1 MRSPS
6 GQIARLTLLTGIALL
21 FLLTTVAEAQ
31 LPSGVNVPA
40 PDFQPVAS
48 YEMDVALD
56 RDQHTVSGFEVV
68 TFRNTTREAVSELLF
83 HSYYNAW
90 KTDGSTWL
98 SFRGR
103 RLPEDITEEHLAWL
117 QVTGA
122 DIQPNM
128 FFSREDILDTFA
140 YIQPDDGND
149 WDQTLFRLG
158 LPRPLPPAAE
168 IELRIEFTI
177 KVPRPFSRT
186 GYIDDYY
193 FLAQWFPKIAVLTDE
208 GWNAHQYFPVEYFA
222 DYGTYDVRLT
232 VPSDCV
238 VGATGEL
245 VGRPETHQDGTTTHR
260 FRQEMVHDFA
270 WVAWPEYLV
279 YTEEYEFLPGYETE
293 VTLLLTPEHKR
304 LRDRYL
310 DATRYGIRYYS
321 EWFGPYPYSTATIVD
336 PAFNSGAGGMEYPT
350 FFTGGAP
357 LFAANGV
364 LRPEGVTIHEF
375 GHQYWYGIVG
385 NNEVEDAWLDEG
397 FNSYRESRVQQV
409 AYGSNHEMTTFF
421 HLPVVLDEVE
431 IPFPWAGAPRYRST
445 VLVEALDMPSYR
457 KRFSYGANAYNKG
470 ELMHWT
476 LEGFLG
482 WETWREVLSTWY
494 ERWKFRH
501 PTSEDFFVIA
511 NEVSGVDL
519 DPFFDTFYHTAAVM
533 DYEVYAVEN
542 IPAGIPHGSTERP
555 DYAPEGGPEWAP
567 AAPVVPEG
575 WLSRVTARRL
585 GELTLP
591 VEVLIEFG
599 DGEQVIERWDGR
611 EQSITWTWRK
621 PAEVVSVIIDP
632 EEKLVL
638 DVNRTN
644 NSWMSRADHRGA
656 RKLVL
661 RWLFWVQSLLEFL
674 AFSG

>member
-1 MRSPS
+1 MRSPFR
-6 GQIARLTLLTGIALL
+6 QTTRLMLLTGTALI
-21 FLLTTVAEAQ
+21 FLLTISVRAQ
-31 LPSGVNVPA
+31 LPSGVNVLA
-40 PDFQPVAS
+40 PGFRPIAS
-48 YEMDVALD
+48 YDMDVTLD
-56 RDQHTVSGFEVV
+56 RDTHTISGFEII
-68 TFRNTTREAVSELLF
+68 TFRNTTRRPVSELLF

-98 SFRGR
+98 SFRGN
-103 RLPEDITEEHLAWL
+103 RLPGDIPEERLAWL

-128 FFSREDILDTFA
+128 FFGSDDILETFA
-140 YIQPDDGND
+140 YIQPDDGNV
-149 WDQTLFRLG
+149 WDQTLFRLN

-168 IELRIEFTI
+168 IELRIEFTV
-177 KVPRPFSRT
+177 KVPRTFART

-193 FLAQWFPKIAVLTDE
+193 FLAQWFPKIAVLTNE

-238 VGATGEL
+238 IGATGEL
-245 VGRPETHQDGTTTHR
+245 VGRPQTHQDGTTTHR

-279 YTEEYEFLPGYETE
+279 YTEDYAFMPGHETE
-293 VTLLLTPEHKR
+293 ITLLLTPEHR
-304 LRDRYL
+304 HLRDRYL

-357 LFAANGV
+357 LFAADGV

-397 FNSYRESRVQQV
+397 FNSYSESRVQLV
-409 AYGSNHEMTTFF
+409 TYGSNHEMMTFF
-421 HLPVVLDEVE
+421 HLPVVFDEVE
-431 IPFPWAGAPRYRST
+431 IPFRWAGAPRYRST
-445 VLVEALDMPSYR
+445 VLLAPLDMPSYR

-501 PTSEDFFVIA
+501 PTSEDFFTIA

-519 DPFFDTFYHTAAVM
+519 DPFFDTFYHTAAAM

-542 IPAGIPHGSTERP
+542 IRTGAPSGSTERP
-555 DYAPEGGPEWAP
+555 DSAPEGGPVWTP
-567 AAPVVPEG
+567 ADPVIPEG

-591 VEVLIEFG
+591 VEVLIEFS
-599 DGEQVIERWDGR
+599 DGEQVIERWDGGER
-611 EQSITWTWRK
+611 SITWTWQK

-674 AFSG
+674 VFTS